1 MTEEKLN
8 TYIFLNKE
16 IKDLD
21 KVIENL
27 NYGQP
32 IHISVGDSDMVTFS
46 AVEESNETKHAL
58 RKNIREFILRVI
70 TEYRDKLVVMF
81 NEDKLD

>member
-16 IKDLD
+16 IKDLN
-21 KVIENL
+21 KIIENL
-27 NYGQP
+27 GYGQP

-46 AVEESNETKHAL
+46 TVEESNETKKSL
-58 RKNIREFILRVI
+58 RKNIRDFILRVI
-70 TEYRDKLVVMF
+70 TEYRDKLVSMF
-81 NEDKLD
+81 KDDNIN